1 MSSQLT
7 EAAMPLIGGEVI
19 GEVGVFRLEFCSAGG
34 EYGHVFGVVTQLCVI
49 AEEVFILERACAC
62 GWVGGQQAPHMV
74 IVPSDVGPHGNSPKR
89 CWRRTPGC
97 GCLPR

>member
-19 GEVGVFRLEFCSAGG
+19 GKVGVFRLEFCSAGG

-74 IVPSDVGPHGNSPKR
+74 IVPSDVGVERQVADACPDDA
-89 CWRRTPGC
+89 
-97 GCLPR
+97 